1 MKHVGYLLL
10 AALLPAACK
19 KDEKQH
25 SVLYK
30 VVVSSGHPTYSL
42 SYSGNNNS
50 TTSQGQITQ
59 TLWTSPAVTG
69 RKAGTEVFFT
79 LDGGTGGSY
88 YMYIYIDGNL
98 VKGDRLDDP
107 YGPLTISA
115 QIPDDN

>member
-1 MKHVGYLLL
+1 MKRLILLLLPALLL
-10 AALLPAACK
+10 AACK
-19 KDEKQH
+19 KEKKQH

-42 SYSGNNNS
+42 SYSSSDNATAS
-50 TTSQGQITQ
+50 ASAITQ
-59 TLWTSPAVTG
+59 TQWTSPLITD
-69 RKAGTEVFFT
+69 RKALSDVFLT

-88 YMYIYIDGNL
+88 YIYIYIDGNL
-98 VKGDRLDDP
+98 VKGDRMDDP